1 MLLVSISNFKN
12 DLTFLSRTGA
22 MYTGFENMALEYPF
36 IFLIICKVF
45 DVCKLISGI
54 VMFFQGLLSLT
65 RSLTLSQLSL

>member
-1 MLLVSISNFKN
+1 MLLVSISNFQS

-22 MYTGFENMALEYPF
+22 MYTGFEKYGVRVSF

-54 VMFFQGLLSLT
+54 VMFFSGLLSLT